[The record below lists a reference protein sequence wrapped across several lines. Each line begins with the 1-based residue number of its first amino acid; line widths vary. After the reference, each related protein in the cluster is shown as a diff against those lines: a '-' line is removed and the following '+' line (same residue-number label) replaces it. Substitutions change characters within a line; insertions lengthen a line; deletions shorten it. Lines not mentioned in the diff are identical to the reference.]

1 MKACNKYLEAL
12 NAIGYFSSEYTG
24 TNTILQVVGPFGQDF
39 EMNKE
44 NKKWMIE
51 YIATENYDRKNLVIK

>member
-44 NKKWMIE
+44 NG
-51 YIATENYDRKNLVIK
+51 